1 MGGKLDETQALADA
15 RWMVGNPSAW
25 ENYDDHASEV
35 IRPLLALI
43 ERLEAERDE
52 ALKSLE
58 AAKGRLDEIGDY
70 SSGYTTAAGQPLG
83 EAIAEEVSEA
93 IGVALAAIRSRSTH
107 A

>member
-1 MGGKLDETQALADA
+1 MSEAKEVVERLRAMNPWTDMDWPEVRTAALVL
-15 RWMVGNPSAW
+15 M
-25 ENYDDHASEV
+25 
-35 IRPLLALI
+35 

-83 EAIAEEVSEA
+83 ESIAEEVSEA